1 MIDFRQIVTI
11 GAGVL
16 TLITGLNAAWYWY
29 RSSVVSAQEF
39 DQDWA
44 SYDDGLSVHVIMAEM
59 NIGGTRKAMAD
70 SCGLNV
76 IASRWTGASAL
87 LGAITTFTGMFH

>member
-1 MIDFRQIVTI
+1 MIDFRQIVTS

-39 DQDWA
+39 DQD
-44 SYDDGLSVHVIMAEM
+44 
-59 NIGGTRKAMAD
+59 
-70 SCGLNV
+70 
-76 IASRWTGASAL
+76 
-87 LGAITTFTGMFH
+87 